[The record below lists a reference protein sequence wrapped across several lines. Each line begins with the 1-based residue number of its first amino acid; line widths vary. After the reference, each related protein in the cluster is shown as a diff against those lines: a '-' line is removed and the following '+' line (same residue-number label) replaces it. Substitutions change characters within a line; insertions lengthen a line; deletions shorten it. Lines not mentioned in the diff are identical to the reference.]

1 LKVFIDVNLL
11 IYLNTISDL
20 GNRVSYENLCVDVI
34 MNHKPYVDVLVFDEL
49 LYVSWKKYGV
59 PYSITIDFIEK
70 IVKPYVYCL

>member
-1 LKVFIDVNLL
+1 MKVFIDVNLL

>member
-1 LKVFIDVNLL
+1 LKVFIDANLL

-20 GNRVSYENLCVDVI
+20 GNRVSYENLYVDVI
-34 MNHKPYVDVLVFDEL
+34 TNHKPYVDVLVFDEL

>member
-1 LKVFIDVNLL
+1 MKVFIDVNLL

-49 LYVSWKKYGV
+49 LYASWKNM
-59 PYSITIDFIEK
+59 
-70 IVKPYVYCL
+70 VYRIS

>member
-70 IVKPYVYCL
+70 